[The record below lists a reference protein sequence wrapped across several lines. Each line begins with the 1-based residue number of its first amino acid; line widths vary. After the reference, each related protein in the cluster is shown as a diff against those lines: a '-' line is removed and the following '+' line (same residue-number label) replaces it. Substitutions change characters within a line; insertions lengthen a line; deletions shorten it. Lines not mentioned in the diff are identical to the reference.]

1 METNLAKVYVI
12 IFVVGILSIIGYGAK
27 YYYDTTQ
34 NRIAILTKNNA
45 TLKAAAETSE
55 KSITALKSNID
66 KMAKLNNK
74 LQVKLQKAESYGDE
88 LRSKLSKLNLVVEA
102 FKDSKVLEGKMNGAS
117 ANLWRGIM
125 EETGNTNKYDNPIWL
140 QRPDSTGGNKNSDQS
155 RTNNDSSGGQ
165 TETITTD

>member
-12 IFVVGILSIIGYGAK
+12 IFVVSILSIIGYGVK

-34 NRIAILTKNNA
+34 NRIAVLTKNNA
-45 TLKAAAETSE
+45 TLKAAVETSE

-88 LRSKLSKLNLVVEA
+88 LRTKLSKLNLVVEA
-102 FKDSKVLEGKMNGAS
+102 FKDSKVLEGKMNGES
-117 ANLWRGIM
+117 VNLWRGIM
-125 EETGNTNKYDNPIWL
+125 EETGNTTKYDNPSWL
-140 QRPDSTGGNKNSDQS
+140 QRPDSRSGNQNSDQS
-155 RTNNDSSGGQ
+155 RKNSGSSGSQ
-165 TETITTD
+165 TKTPKVD